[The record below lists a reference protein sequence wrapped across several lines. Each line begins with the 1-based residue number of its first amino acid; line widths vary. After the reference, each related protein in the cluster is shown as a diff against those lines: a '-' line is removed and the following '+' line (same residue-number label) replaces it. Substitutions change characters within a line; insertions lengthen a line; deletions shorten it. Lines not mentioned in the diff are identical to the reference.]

1 MPVTRSRTG
10 LYDLDQT
17 NTTRFLFGDDEDA
30 SAGGDI
36 KHYQAVNP
44 DESFPTLTRRE
55 GQPNMVSPFG
65 HFVLAGDE
73 DIWRRSHAA
82 HYGQVQG

>member
-30 SAGGDI
+30 SAGNDV
-36 KHYQAVNP
+36 KHYQSTNA
-44 DESFPTLTRRE
+44 DENFPTLMRRE
-55 GQPNMVSPFG
+55 GQPNMVRCF
-65 HFVLAGDE
+65 
-73 DIWRRSHAA
+73 
-82 HYGQVQG
+82 